1 MQQPIAGIILNII
14 MMIRF
19 GGATKNFSWQLLT
32 DFDKFPNKR
41 YIRKQWAVEF
51 TFAAS
56 QIRTDVSNEDVA
68 S

>member
-1 MQQPIAGIILNII
+1 MQEPVAGIILNIF

-19 GGATKNFSWQLLT
+19 GGATKSFSQQLLT
-32 DFDKFPNKR
+32 DFDKFLDKC
-41 YIRKQWAVEF
+41 YIGNQWAAEF